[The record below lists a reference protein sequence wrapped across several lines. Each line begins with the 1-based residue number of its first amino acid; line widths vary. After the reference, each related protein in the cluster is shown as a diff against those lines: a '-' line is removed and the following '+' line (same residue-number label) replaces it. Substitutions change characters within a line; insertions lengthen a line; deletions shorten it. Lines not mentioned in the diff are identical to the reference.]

1 MVGDEAKGVNIFTV
15 RKDIRFEVQ
24 CPVVCTSEE
33 KAVQGTTFNLS
44 RGGCAIECHWMA
56 TAGETVS
63 LQITVPGQEKPII
76 VELGRICWA
85 TRREFGV
92 EFKVMP
98 GDSKHRLDAFLI
110 EVAKRNAS

>member
-1 MVGDEAKGVNIFTV
+1 MEDKE
-15 RKDIRFEVQ
+15 
-24 CPVVCTSEE
+24 
-33 KAVQGTTFNLS
+33 VQGTTFNLS
-44 RGGCAIECHWMA
+44 RGGCAIEAEGMA
-56 TAGETVS
+56 TVGETVS
-63 LQITVPGQEKPII
+63 LQIMVPGQATPISI
-76 VELGRICWA
+76 ELGKICWA

>member
-1 MVGDEAKGVNIFTV
+1 VL
-15 RKDIRFEVQ
+15 
-24 CPVVCTSEE
+24 EE
-33 KAVQGTTFNLS
+33 KAVKGTTFNLS
-44 RGGCAIECHWMA
+44 RGGCAIECNEMA

-63 LQITVPGQEKPII
+63 LQITLPTEPSPIS

-98 GDSKHRLDAFLI
+98 EDSMVRLNAFLL
-110 EVAKRNAS
+110 ECAKRNSS